1 MILVIILLVLL
12 FGGGG
17 GFIGYSRYGIAG
29 GIGPIGV
36 LLLIFAILWFMGLI
50 PRGENMNERNTSTPK
65 LILLAFSFV
74 LFFLGAAMWWTAP
87 ESPHRLR
94 IVSAGLACWVAST
107 FF

>member
-50 PRGENMNERNTSTPK
+50 PRGE
-65 LILLAFSFV
+65 
-74 LFFLGAAMWWTAP
+74 
-87 ESPHRLR
+87 
-94 IVSAGLACWVAST
+94 
-107 FF
+107 